1 MPSTSRDELQELQNL
16 GKTSAQW
23 LHACGIHSIPE
34 IRRLG
39 AVQAYA
45 CVRQRAFRVT
55 RSLLYALDAALRDL
69 PSRQLDE
76 QRKAE
81 LDRLYH
87 ISQEHN
93 ARQLTP

>member
-1 MPSTSRDELQELQNL
+1 M
-16 GKTSAQW
+16 
-23 LHACGIHSIPE
+23 
-34 IRRLG
+34 
-39 AVQAYA
+39 
-45 CVRQRAFRVT
+45 RQRGFRVT

>member
-23 LHACGIHSIPE
+23 LHACGIHSIAE
-34 IRRLG
+34 LRRLG

-45 CVRQRAFRVT
+45 CVRQRGFRVT

-69 PSRQLDE
+69 R
-76 QRKAE
+76 
-81 LDRLYH
+81 
-87 ISQEHN
+87 
-93 ARQLTP
+93 